1 MTNPFSVPAASIPA
15 ATLAIDTPPAA
26 PVAPAAPTS
35 PPVTTAKLEAPKNL
49 GIGDPFAA
57 PKGIGDG
64 ERITDFIDRLLL
76 VKPTEFISQMGT
88 SQGPSDAVRVDMAVL
103 DDAEEPGK
111 VVIGVLLFQQAL
123 KREAKGILEGD
134 LPYLLG
140 RLNKGKTGNGND
152 LYTFVAANEDE
163 VNIARQFLAARPK
176 AL

>member
-1 MTNPFSVPAASIPA
+1 MTNPFAPAAA
-15 ATLAIDTPPAA
+15 TPPAA
-26 PVAPAAPTS
+26 PAAPAQPAAPAT
-35 PPVTTAKLEAPKNL
+35 PAAPVTTAKPAAEPTKNL

-88 SQGPSDAVRVDMAVL
+88 SQGPSDAVRCDIAVL
-103 DDAEEPGK
+103 DDPEEPGK
-111 VVIGVLLFQQAL
+111 IIIGVLLFQQAL
-123 KREAKGILEGD
+123 RREAKAILEGP

-140 RLNKGKTGNGND
+140 RLNKGTTGNNNT
-152 LYTFVAANEDE
+152 LYTFVEANEE
-163 VNIARQFLAARPK
+163 EIALARQFLAARPG